1 MCVNRNQAAKGL
13 THNYDVMFLC
23 MYLCIYGAGP
33 YIHKYIRPNI
43 SKFSPAVYNSSKT
56 SLFEISTTLAVK
68 KKLDDVKSTRQG
80 SQNVLVCVYPCGPKD
95 PLVFGRMYLSVFVY
109 IRELTYPQTYVCN
122 SNPHQTWADVRKGSR
137 MYTNMAIF
145 TNVHKY
151 ENRPQTYTIASL
163 LTYTSTY
170 ARS

>member
-43 SKFSPAVYNSSKT
+43 SKFNQHMPGRIQ
-56 SLFEISTTLAVK
+56 LFKNKRFWDFDDPRGE

-80 SQNVLVCVYPCGPKD
+80 SQKVLVCVYPCGPKD

-122 SNPHQTWADVRKGSR
+122 WNPHQTWADVRKGSR

-151 ENRPQTYTIASL
+151 ENLHKRTRIRAV
-163 LTYTSTY
+163 
-170 ARS
+170 